1 LSGISTIHVYYQGQ
15 KPDCPYLE
23 LGVVEVAS
31 TADFFG
37 TELGTFEAS
46 VAKLQRSAAQKG
58 ATAVLILDH
67 GKYRLSDYATGM
79 AIACK
84 SLATG
89 VSKGRTGPGS
99 DHCRGSH
106 MYSPR
111 AKERSEPRDGFQR
124 ALQIPT

>member
-1 LSGISTIHVYYQGQ
+1 MEG
-15 KPDCPYLE
+15 
-23 LGVVEVAS
+23 AS

-37 TELGTFEAS
+37 TELGTFESS

-84 SLATG
+84 
-89 VSKGRTGPGS
+89 
-99 DHCRGSH
+99 
-106 MYSPR
+106 
-111 AKERSEPRDGFQR
+111 
-124 ALQIPT
+124 